1 MNKKLATGIQ
11 VVLGF
16 LLGTVLNVIVF
27 LLGVLLSSRLLSAD
41 TSGAIL
47 FYGLSFIGAV
57 QLIWQAP
64 AILLLKWKGHKS
76 LALGVILAVS
86 ITALLNATCWG
97 LLKAGTIRIGG

>member
-16 LLGTVLNVIVF
+16 LLGIVLNVIVF

-64 AILLLKWKGHKS
+64 GKS

>member
-16 LLGTVLNVIVF
+16 LLGIVLNVIVF

-47 FYGLSFIGAV
+47 FYGLSFISAV

-64 AILLLKWKGHKS
+64 AILLL
-76 LALGVILAVS
+76 
-86 ITALLNATCWG
+86 
-97 LLKAGTIRIGG
+97 